1 MTVFHASNFGRWAE
15 NFTADLDGFVATTPT
30 AVAALNWEE
39 TLTEAM
45 ALEIATANA
54 DQLVTVEM
62 RLEAFRDTRSC

>member
-1 MTVFHASNFGRWAE
+1 M
-15 NFTADLDGFVATTPT
+15 ADLDGFVATTPA

-39 TLTEAM
+39 ALTEAM

-62 RLEAFRDTRSC
+62 RLEAFRDTRSS